1 MVEVN
6 ILIAFAVGL
15 LAGAFVVALLYRR
28 RGATARQ
35 LAAEALSNFESESER
50 LLDAAKTAFS
60 SLSREA
66 LSANAD
72 DFLKLAKTK
81 LEQQTSQSEQVLDTK
96 KQLIDARL
104 EEMTGR
110 LTTLNTLL
118 QSVERER
125 AASHG
130 SLEAKLEKTTQ
141 ATIQLQDT
149 TTKLR
154 TALSNP
160 QVRGQWGERMAED
173 LLRSVGLAEGVNYE
187 KQKTTTGGNR
197 PDYTFYLPEGKK
209 VHMDVKFPLGNY
221 LKVLEAPSEHARDQL
236 TNQFL
241 RDVRSRI
248 KEVGTREYIDP
259 AAGTLDYVLVFIPNE
274 QVHGFIHEH
283 DRALLDD
290 ALKQKVVLCS
300 PLTLYALLSVIRQAV
315 DNFRF
320 EQGAKQIL
328 DLLGEFRKQWL
339 KYVETM
345 GRLGKRLEDALGEY
359 HELVNTRTRQLDR
372 QMEKIDHLASRPE
385 SAALPPEPRR
395 DSVTASPPV
404 VAVPTRSA

>member
-1 MVEVN
+1 MIGTSV
-6 ILIAFAVGL
+6 II
-15 LAGAFVVALLYRR
+15 AFVVGLAAGASGVVLLHRK
-28 RGATARQ
+28 RGATAREF
-35 LAAEALSNFESESER
+35 AAEAVKNFETESQR

-81 LEQQTSQSEQVLDTK
+81 LEQQTTQTEQVLDNK

-104 EEMTGR
+104 EEMTGK

-118 QSVERER
+118 QTVERER

-141 ATIQLQDT
+141 ATLQLQDT

-187 KQKTTTGGNR
+187 KQKTAASGNR
-197 PDYTFYLPEGKK
+197 PDYTFFLPEGKK

-221 LKVLEAPSEHARDQL
+221 LKVLEAPSDHARDQL
-236 TNQFL
+236 TTQFL
-241 RDVRSRI
+241 RDVRNRI

-259 AAGTLDYVLVFIPNE
+259 ASGTVDYVLVFIPNE
-274 QVHGFIHEH
+274 QVYGFIHEH
-283 DRALLDD
+283 DRTLLDD
-290 ALKQKVVLCS
+290 ALQQKVVLCS
-300 PLTLYALLSVIRQAV
+300 PLTLYAILSVIRQAC

-328 DLLGEFRKQWL
+328 QVLAEFRKQWM

-345 GRLGKRLEDALGEY
+345 ERLGKRLDDALGEY
-359 HELVNTRTRQLDR
+359 HELVSTRTRQLDR
-372 QMEKIDHLASRPE
+372 QMEKIDELTSRPE
-385 SAALPPEPRR
+385 PVAL
-395 DSVTASPPV
+395 
-404 VAVPTRSA
+404 VP

>member
-1 MVEVN
+1 MVEINV
-6 ILIAFAVGL
+6 LIAFAVGL
-15 LAGAFVVALLYRR
+15 LAGAFVVALLYHR
-28 RGATARQ
+28 RGATAQQ
-35 LAAEALSNFESESER
+35 LATEALSNFESESER

-72 DFLKLAKTK
+72 DFLKLARTK

-283 DRALLDD
+283 DRTLLDD

-320 EQGAKQIL
+320 EQGAKRIL
-328 DLLGEFRKQWL
+328 DVLGEFRKQWL

-372 QMEKIDHLASRPE
+372 QMEKIDQLASRPE
-385 SAALPPEPRR
+385 SAAIPPEPRQ

>member
-1 MVEVN
+1 MPRTHYAHNPVDEASDVAATYRSLQGAGTTRESCETMMNVE
-6 ILIAFAVGL
+6 LGIAFAVGL
-15 LAGAFVVALLYRR
+15 AVGASAAAVLFRR

-35 LAAEALSNFESESER
+35 LAADALKNFEAESQR

-60 SLSREA
+60 ALSREA

-81 LEQQTSQSEQVLDTK
+81 LEQQTTHTEQVLDNK

-104 EEMTGR
+104 EEMTGK

-118 QSVERER
+118 QTVERER

-141 ATIQLQDT
+141 ATLQLQDT

-173 LLRSVGLAEGVNYE
+173 LLRFVGFVEGVNYE
-187 KQKTTTGGNR
+187 KQKIVASGNR
-197 PDYTFYLPEGKK
+197 PDYTFFLPDGKK

-221 LKVLEAPSEHARDQL
+221 LKVLEAPGDHAREQL
-236 TNQFL
+236 TLQFL
-241 RDVRSRI
+241 RDVRNRI
-248 KEVGTREYIDP
+248 KEVCTREYIDP
-259 AAGTLDYVLVFIPNE
+259 ANGTVDYVLVFIPNE
-274 QVHGFIHEH
+274 QVYGFIHEH
-283 DRALLDD
+283 DRTLLDD
-290 ALKQKVVLCS
+290 SLRQKVVLCS
-300 PLTLYALLSVIRQAV
+300 PLTLYAILAVIRQAV

-320 EQGAKQIL
+320 EHGAKQIL
-328 DLLGEFRKQWL
+328 QVLADFRKQWA

-345 GRLGKRLEDALGEY
+345 ERLGKRLDDALGEY
-359 HELVNTRTRQLDR
+359 Q
-372 QMEKIDHLASRPE
+372 
-385 SAALPPEPRR
+385 
-395 DSVTASPPV
+395 
-404 VAVPTRSA
+404 